1 MMKLFFAIIREAS
14 NIMRTKKSGHHLL
27 ALFWLGLFLLLSL
40 SSASLSAQQ
49 DSHPASPYDTII
61 ANVARDYRVPLS
73 LVHSIIKAES
83 GYDPWA
89 ISPKGAM
96 GLMQLMPET
105 AIQYKVQN
113 VFDPEQNI
121 VGGVKYLVDLIKLY
135 EGDTKHVLA
144 AYNAGQEAIK
154 KYGGVPPYPET
165 KNYIKKVM
173 AAYPEAKI
181 HTRTK
186 IYSFYDENGRF
197 VLTNNRA
204 LWEKYKKKSD
214 DSKG

>member
-1 MMKLFFAIIREAS
+1 
-14 NIMRTKKSGHHLL
+14 MRTKKSRYSRLTPAI
-27 ALFWLGLFLLLSL
+27 ALFLYVALLPTA
-40 SSASLSAQQ
+40 SSAEQESLPVSQYDHIIVSVAQE
-49 DSHPASPYDTII
+49 H
-61 ANVARDYRVPLS
+61 RVPAS

-113 VFDPEQNI
+113 VFDPKQNI
-121 VGGVKYLVDLIKLY
+121 EGGVKYLVDLIKLY
-135 EGDTKHVLA
+135 DGDTKHVLA

-173 AAYPEAKI
+173 TAYPESRI
-181 HTRTK
+181 YTRTK
-186 IYSFYDENGRF
+186 IYSFYDENGRY
-197 VLTNNRA
+197 VLTNNKA
-204 LWEKYKKKSD
+204 LWERYKKKSNEIS
-214 DSKG
+214 DSVKYIP

>member
-1 MMKLFFAIIREAS
+1 M
-14 NIMRTKKSGHHLL
+14 LL
-27 ALFWLGLFLLLSL
+27 ACMLLC
-40 SSASLSAQQ
+40 ATFLSALCSAEQQ
-49 DSHPASPYDTII
+49 IPPLSQYDHII
-61 ANVARDYRVPLS
+61 ASVAQEHRIPVS

-113 VFDPEQNI
+113 VFDPKQNI
-121 VGGVKYLVDLIKLY
+121 EGGVKYLVDLIKLY
-135 EGDTKHVLA
+135 EGDTKYVLA

-173 AAYPEAKI
+173 AAYPESKI

-204 LWEKYKKKSD
+204 LWEKYKKKAN
-214 DSKG
+214 

>member
-1 MMKLFFAIIREAS
+1 MG
-14 NIMRTKKSGHHLL
+14 NKKNTCSLL
-27 ALFWLGLFLLLSL
+27 TALVALFLY
-40 SSASLSAQQ
+40 ASTLSALSNGGQESLPSSQ
-49 DSHPASPYDTII
+49 YDQII
-61 ANVARDYRVPLS
+61 ASVAQEYKVPAS

-83 GYDPWA
+83 GYDSWA

-96 GLMQLMPET
+96 GLMQLMPVT

-113 VFDPEQNI
+113 VFDPRQNI
-121 VGGVKYLVDLIKLY
+121 EGGVKYLLDLIKLY
-135 EGDTKHVLA
+135 EGNTQYVLA

-154 KYGGVPPYPET
+154 KYGGVPPYAET
-165 KNYIKKVM
+165 RNYIKKVM
-173 AAYPEAKI
+173 ASYPESKI

-204 LWEKYKKKSD
+204 LWEKYKKRSNKTE
-214 DSKG
+214 